1 MVQGYGA
8 PAPCL
13 DPAAA
18 SPDLTK
24 GAVQASV
31 LEKLSPALRA
41 ELRALCLI

>member
-1 MVQGYGA
+1 MAKWCGA

-18 SPDLTK
+18 SPDLAK

-31 LEKLSPALRA
+31 LEKLPPALRA